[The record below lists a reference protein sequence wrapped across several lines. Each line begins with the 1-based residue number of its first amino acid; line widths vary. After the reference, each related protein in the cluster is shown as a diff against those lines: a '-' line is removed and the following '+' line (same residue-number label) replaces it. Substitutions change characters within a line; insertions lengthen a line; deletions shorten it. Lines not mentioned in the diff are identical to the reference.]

1 MSALDQSFADLCEKH
16 DLDCIGV
23 NYHRSHEGTH
33 FSIYVH
39 SGKIC
44 ASGIADDIAAALS
57 LAIASIN
64 EKRCNQLEGF
74 PDEALPELAA

>member
-16 DLDCIGV
+16 NLDCIGV
-23 NYHRSHEGTH
+23 NYHRGHEGTH

-39 SGKIC
+39 SQQIC
-44 ASGIADDIAAALS
+44 ASGIADDISAALS

-64 EKRCNQLEGF
+64 EKRGAKLAGF